1 MALVD
6 LKSDLTWYI
15 RPPAVDY
22 QRDDST
28 GNTGAPVQGF
38 VVNQQETGYLGVN
51 KTTYATY
58 KYSERQQREWKT
70 LRDDPNNVYQSYIDQ
85 PLILRGMQ
93 RPGELNS
100 KPQRIGWRFD
110 DGLIRGGAVG
120 AVEAAAIDTVR
131 ITKWLAS
138 PRGLLWIVK
147 QAGLGLTNP
156 KVETLGGP
164 LTRQTRIHTGLPVLL
179 SVAGTAF
186 GLHFTRHGIP
196 FANELASYGNVQ
208 IAKQLAPT
216 LYKNRL
222 VALTDNLF
230 SSSIQTKSLITD
242 KKEIKRKTIVFKGAP
257 ISELTGLAGPNSVYG
272 IGATTI
278 RRVVDTQSDAA
289 ARAEKYNV
297 LTQFAFNQ
305 LYAGSISKASIKNI
319 SDKVNNTIDKIDS
332 EDFPG
337 LKIQLKLKTGIKSDS
352 DSNNPTTEQK
362 KYTPGHVTDNANSD
376 GGLAWPAN
384 TDSTAYITL
393 PYYAIPKRTKGSS
406 AINDF
411 RKSIKD
417 NKQDASD
424 TEKSILGTGAQRDN
438 YYGQNDLEGAYGF
451 GELGKPGAN
460 RSNTGRI
467 IIPSSDFGKNDRN
480 VLASNNQFRGD
491 RVTALDIN
499 TKDIVK
505 LDEIYPNGKGDLIQF
520 FFEDVVEGK
529 RVMTFRCTI
538 TGLSDSFSPSWD
550 RIDIMGRPEGA
561 YMYTSFD
568 RSIQFSFNVMALS
581 RSEMIPMWRKLNYL
595 ASYTM
600 PEYDKQTSGRAGG
613 AIMRIT
619 IGDMFKRTP
628 GFIESLS
635 YTVPDEMSWDIA
647 DDVKDEKD
655 AKQLPMGMEVS
666 MTFKIIGNTRPQLQG
681 TVYDG
686 LNTKTSAWLSDSLTY
701 TKQ

>member
-15 RPPAVDY
+15 RPPAVDF

-131 ITKWLAS
+131 IAKWLAS

-147 QAGLGLTNP
+147 QVGLGLTNP
-156 KVETLGGP
+156 KVEVLGAGP

-179 SVAGTAF
+179 SVASTAF

-196 FANELASYGNVQ
+196 FANESASYGNVQ
-208 IAKQLAPT
+208 IAKQLAPE
-216 LYKNRL
+216 LYTNRL
-222 VALTDNLF
+222 VALKKELGITTG
-230 SSSIQTKSLITD
+230 ISLISS
-242 KKEIKRKTIVFKGAP
+242 GLP
-257 ISELTGLAGPNSVYG
+257 IPSISGFAGPNSVYG
-272 IGATTI
+272 IGATSI
-278 RRVVDTQSDAA
+278 RRYVNTSSDAIEIA
-289 ARAEKYNV
+289 KDYNV
-297 LTQFAFNQ
+297 KRRYSIIFPYAYGISATSFKRSNVAFNSFDITQ
-305 LYAGSISKASIKNI
+305 VDAGGRNSTSPSIKRILKQKTGKDSIQGRFDNVVSISPA
-319 SDKVNNTIDKIDS
+319 
-332 EDFPG
+332 
-337 LKIQLKLKTGIKSDS
+337 
-352 DSNNPTTEQK
+352 TEQK

-376 GGLAWPAN
+376 GGLAWPSRV
-384 TDSTAYITL
+384 DVIDDYITL
-393 PYYAIPKRTKGSS
+393 PYYAIPKRTKGTSE
-406 AINDF
+406 INDF
-411 RKSIKD
+411 RKSI
-417 NKQDASD
+417 QDAKGTLSGN
-424 TEKSILGTGAQRDN
+424 ENSILGTGHQRDD
-438 YYGQNDLEGAYGF
+438 YYLNNNLEKKYGF
-451 GELGKPGAN
+451 GELGKPGAD
-460 RSNTGRI
+460 RSDTGRI
-467 IIPSSDFGKNDRN
+467 IIPSSDYGTAGRN
-480 VLASNNQFRGD
+480 VLASNNDFRGD
-491 RVTALDIN
+491 KVTALDIN

-647 DDVKDEKD
+647 DDVDVEGD

-686 LNTKTSAWLSDSLTY
+686 LNTKESAWLSDSLTY
-701 TKQ
+701 KK

>member
-15 RPPAVDY
+15 RPPAVDF

-147 QAGLGLTNP
+147 QVGLGLTNP
-156 KVETLGGP
+156 KVETNPSITGP
-164 LTRQTRIHTGLPVLL
+164 LGRQTRIHTGLPVLL

-196 FANELASYGNVQ
+196 FANEIASYEKVH
-208 IAKQLAPT
+208 KQLKT
-216 LYKNRL
+216 NNDKGTNTRL
-222 VALTDNLF
+222 VALKNELGITTG
-230 SSSIQTKSLITD
+230 ISLISS
-242 KKEIKRKTIVFKGAP
+242 GLP
-257 ISELTGLAGPNSVYG
+257 IPSISGNAGPNSVYG

-278 RRVVDTQSDAA
+278 RRYVDTQLEVKRKADTNERYKFPTKFKPSAPYGKS
-289 ARAEKYNV
+289 AEAD
-297 LTQFAFNQ
+297 L
-305 LYAGSISKASIKNI
+305 
-319 SDKVNNTIDKIDS
+319 
-332 EDFPG
+332 
-337 LKIQLKLKTGIKSDS
+337 SDS
-352 DSNNPTTEQK
+352 ANSNVIKILSSRTLLSRISFILNDIPNP
-362 KYTPGHVTDNANSD
+362 KYTPGHGIVDDTYSD
-376 GGLAWPAN
+376 GGLAWPSRAVEI
-384 TDSTAYITL
+384 DDYITL
-393 PYYAIPKRTKGSS
+393 PYYAIPKRTKGTSE
-406 AINDF
+406 INDF

-417 NKQDASD
+417 TKTKPSD
-424 TEKSILGTGAQRDN
+424 TEKSILGTGFQRDD
-438 YYGQNDLEGAYGF
+438 YYGKYNLESKDGYGF
-451 GELGKPGAN
+451 GELGKPRIN

-467 IIPSSDFGKNDRN
+467 IIPSSDFGKSNRN
-480 VLASNNQFRGD
+480 VLASNDDFRGD

-499 TKDIVK
+499 TKDIVDK
-505 LDEIYPNGKGDLIQF
+505 IYPNGKGDLIQF

-538 TGLSDSFSPSWD
+538 TGLSDSFSPSWE

-561 YMYTSFD
+561 YMYSSFD

-647 DDVKDEKD
+647 DDVDAEGDVKQQD

-666 MTFKIIGNTRPQLQG
+666 MTFNIIGNTRPQLQG

-686 LNTKTSAWLSDSLTY
+686 LNTSKSAWLSDSLTY